1 MTVVTQCVQ
10 RDGKIV
16 PLEQYKLKKW
26 KKKHSEGQI
35 YDMILDDGESS
46 ALSPLAKKFHA
57 VRDEY
62 AAVNGYD
69 NEHAKVE
76 LKFLHGVWTQPDSIP
91 VGRDGRLV
99 DYHGEV
105 LWFLSIRDY
114 APEELERLVAG
125 SELALQEASV

>member
-1 MTVVTQCVQ
+1 MTVMFDATVKAG
-10 RDGKIV
+10 RLV
-16 PLEQYKLKKW
+16 PLETKKIDRF
-26 KKKHSEGQI
+26 KGAHEGQVFTVV
-35 YDMILDDGESS
+35 LDDGESS

-57 VRDEY
+57 IRDEY
-62 AAVNGYD
+62 AAVNGYE

-99 DYHGEV
+99 EYHGEV

-114 APEELERLVAG
+114 SPEELERLVAG
-125 SELALQEASV
+125 SDLALMEASV